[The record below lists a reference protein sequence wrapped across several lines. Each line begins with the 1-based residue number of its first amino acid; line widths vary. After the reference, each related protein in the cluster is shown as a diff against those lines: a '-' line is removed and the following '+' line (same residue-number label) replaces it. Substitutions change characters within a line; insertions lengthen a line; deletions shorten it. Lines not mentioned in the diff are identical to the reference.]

1 MQLPTAILEIKGE
14 LPKGTQ
20 YKLGQQIEDVSF
32 VNIFKKENKD
42 NFRACFWSE
51 QEESFK
57 TIVLSE
63 RVESFARYWA
73 QKGTNR
79 LDYLVVPTKVTWNTT
94 FKGEGFILEE
104 CVEIEDLKLPYRPF
118 AEWSKISGNSKP
130 RVSNINGKLQL
141 IEAGGEQSERWVLNR
156 MGGLKPFYWDRP
168 FESTDE
174 VINWFFDP
182 KQFPSWVLME
192 KFLLSQGCGDGLDQR
207 LYNFAESAG
216 RTGLAPIND
225 QNIDDLVEALLEAA
239 IIKSK

>member
-1 MQLPTAILEIKGE
+1 MKAE
-14 LPKGTQ
+14 LPKGAQ
-20 YKLGQQIEDVSF
+20 YKLGEEIKNVPF

-51 QEESFK
+51 KEESFK

-63 RVESFARYWA
+63 KIESFARYWA
-73 QKGTNR
+73 QRPQNR
-79 LDYLVVPTKVTWNTT
+79 LDYLIKPNKIVWGVT

-104 CVEIEDLKLPYRPF
+104 SEELRDLGLPYRPF
-118 AEWSKISGNSKP
+118 AEWTKVNGSNKP
-130 RVSNINGKLQL
+130 RVVNVNGKLTL
-141 IEAGGEQSERWVLNR
+141 IEEEETSERWILNR
-156 MGGLKPFYWDRP
+156 MGGLKPFYWNEP
-168 FESTDE
+168 FNSVDE

-207 LYNFAESAG
+207 MYNFAESAG
-216 RTGLAPIND
+216 RTGLAPINEG
-225 QNIDDLVEALLEAA
+225 NIDDLVEALVEAA